1 MGLEDQL
8 FNLKFTAKQLER
20 QHKKCEKEEK
30 QQKEKVKKAI
40 QKGDKETARIYAENA
55 IRKHN
60 EGVNF
65 LRMSARVDAVASRV
79 KTAITMK
86 QVTKDMGGMVKTMDK
101 ALKSMDLEKI
111 TAVMDKFE
119 TQFETLDVQSSV
131 MESSMS
137 SAINITTPED
147 QVDSLI
153 MQVADEHGLE
163 VGEKLDAAKVGTDS
177 LSVQEEEKINERLAQ
192 LRQLA

>member
-1 MGLEDQL
+1 MGMEDQL

-30 QQKEKVKKAI
+30 KEKERVKKAI

-101 ALKSMDLEKI
+101 ALKSMNLEK
-111 TAVMDKFE
+111 VR
-119 TQFETLDVQSSV
+119 DVWV
-131 MESSMS
+131 
-137 SAINITTPED
+137 NLCVN
-147 QVDSLI
+147 QVILSDSFDSYHSLI
-153 MQVADEHGLE
+153 SNAFRLLQLWINLNNNL
-163 VGEKLDAAKVGTDS
+163 KLWMFKPALWKV
-177 LSVQEEEKINERLAQ
+177 L
-192 LRQLA
+192 